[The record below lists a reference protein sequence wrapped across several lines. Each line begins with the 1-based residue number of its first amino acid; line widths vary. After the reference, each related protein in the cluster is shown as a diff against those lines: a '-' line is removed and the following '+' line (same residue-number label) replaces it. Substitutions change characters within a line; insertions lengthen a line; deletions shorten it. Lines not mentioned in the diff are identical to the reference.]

1 MPGSRLLARILDVS
15 EKAQLGDV
23 AVAMHDY
30 DSSVRFSY
38 QGERWFHAASTFK
51 AAILFALFKAAE
63 SGAVRLDAPLAVRN
77 RFLSVVDQSPYKI
90 GGDRDGDSAVHK
102 HIGRA
107 MPIIDLA
114 RAMIVR
120 SSNLAT
126 NLLLNF
132 LTLEQIRG
140 ALAQAGVFGL
150 EVRRGVEDIVAH
162 QQGINNEATADG
174 LLRLFRL
181 FLNPDALN
189 EEHRKQALDILLAQE
204 FNSMIPARLPKEVK
218 VAHKTG
224 EISTYCHDAGI
235 VFIPDRQ
242 PYALAIMTETGPQ
255 TQKRAKAVADISHA
269 IHRYVVAAHREEKPH
284 DD

>member
-1 MPGSRLLARILDVS
+1 MPGSKLLARVLDIS
-15 EKAQLGDV
+15 EKAQLVDV
-23 AVAMHDY
+23 SVALHDY

-63 SGAVRLDAPLAVRN
+63 SGAVRLDAHLAVRN
-77 RFLSVVDQSPYKI
+77 RFRSVVDGSAYRI
-90 GGDRDGDSAVHK
+90 EGDRDGDSAVHK
-102 HIGRA
+102 QVGRA
-107 MPIIDLA
+107 MPILDLA

-126 NLLLNF
+126 NLLLDF

-140 ALAQAGVFGL
+140 ALVQAGASGV

-174 LLRLFRL
+174 LMQLFRL
-181 FLNPDALN
+181 FLNPEALS
-189 EEHRKQALDILLAQE
+189 EEHRQQALEILLAQQ
-204 FNSMIPARLPKEVK
+204 FNSMLPARLPKDVK

-224 EISTYCHDAGI
+224 EISTHCHDAGI
-235 VFIPDRQ
+235 VFVPDRQ
-242 PYALAIMTETGPQ
+242 PYAVAIMTETGPQ
-255 TQKRAKAVADISHA
+255 TQKRTKAVADISHA
-269 IHRYVVAAHREEKPH
+269 IHRYLVAAHREEKPH